1 MASKEFLDDREHA
14 LENEYFYRKDRE
26 LIEHLR
32 EEGRKEAERHG
43 LEEELQTHDTVFLQ
57 ELQAAGFSPDN
68 LRLIHLVPLVE
79 VAWSEGEVTAR
90 ERELILALAARRGF
104 DADSAAYQQLVGW
117 LDSQPEPAF
126 FETTY
131 KAIRKLLALQDETS
145 RQATQE
151 DLVAWCTKI
160 AEATGGIHRLAPI
173 SRDERECLRRVAD
186 RISTPPDADEPEA
199 DPHQEQ

>member
-1 MASKEFLDDREHA
+1 MAAKEFLDDREHA

-32 EEGRKEAERHG
+32 EEGRKEAERHA
-43 LEEELQTHDTVFLQ
+43 LEEELQTDDATFLE

-90 ERELILALAARRGF
+90 ERELILALASRRGF
-104 DADSAAYQQLVGW
+104 DTDSAAFRQLVGW
-117 LDSQPEPAF
+117 LDSQPDAAF

-131 KAIRKLLALQDETS
+131 KAIRRLLALEDETS

-151 DLVAWCTKI
+151 DLVAWCTRI
-160 AEATGGIHRLAPI
+160 AEATGGILRMAPI
-173 SRDERECLRRVAD
+173 SKDERECLRRIAD
-186 RISTPPDADEPEA
+186 RISTPPDAE
-199 DPHQEQ
+199 